1 MGQIGRHARGVDNIE
16 ERELINE
23 RGDLAEK
30 RQGLYDSVII
40 RASRTIVF
48 TWPMPP
54 EAPSTTALT
63 MVKGRC
69 GVIELHW
76 TIVRKG

>member
-16 ERELINE
+16 EGELVNN

-30 RQGLYDSVII
+30 REGLYGLATVRESQAI
-40 RASRTIVF
+40 AF